1 MTKREPDN
9 LAALPLI
16 VFRLRI
22 TCASPQRD
30 LFALLI
36 PAPYGNS
43 ALGLS
48 VRTLRDSDRKKD
60 GGLPRGRA
68 WLCII
73 AALLCAV
80 ALLAPAGAAARDLV
94 VYGEPTLEKAL
105 KSVGSLWQART
116 GTRVNVFV
124 APTDLSYAQ
133 IERGARC
140 DLIFA
145 LADTATEEAARA
157 KIIQGAT
164 ITRALRSGLV
174 LVGTESAAGPIDGAN
189 LTDISGLIAGRR
201 LAIANP
207 ERDLAG
213 ARALELLRKIGVA
226 ADDNSAVAV
235 AESSAGVVN
244 LLATDRARLGIVY
257 STDATAG
264 FKLVVPLPLLDQ
276 PPIEY
281 VVAQARD
288 PQSDTQPFMAFVK
301 SAAALAAFKSAGL
314 APIDDGQAG
323 GRRQ

>member
-1 MTKREPDN
+1 MTETAFGRDAGRESADVICF
-9 LAALPLI
+9 AYF
-16 VFRLRI
+16 FRRPWLR
-22 TCASPQRD
+22 A
-30 LFALLI
+30 
-36 PAPYGNS
+36 
-43 ALGLS
+43 
-48 VRTLRDSDRKKD
+48 V
-60 GGLPRGRA
+60 
-68 WLCII
+68 
-73 AALLCAV
+73 AALLCAI
-80 ALLAPAGAAARDLV
+80 ALLRPVDAPARDLV

-105 KSVGSLWQART
+105 KSVGALWQART

-189 LTDISGLIAGRR
+189 LTDISGLIARRR

-314 APIDDGQAG
+314 APIDDAQAG
-323 GRRQ
+323 GRR

>member
-1 MTKREPDN
+1 MTKRESDN
-9 LAALPLI
+9 MAALPLI

-48 VRTLRDSDRKKD
+48 VRTLRDSDRKND

-68 WLCII
+68 CLCVV

-80 ALLAPAGAAARDLV
+80 ALLAPAAAAARDLV

-105 KSVGSLWQART
+105 KSVGALWQART

-133 IERGARC
+133 IDRGARC

-145 LADTATEEAARA
+145 LAGTATEEAARA

-164 ITRALRSGLV
+164 ITRALRNGLV

-189 LTDISGLIAGRR
+189 VADISRLIAGER

-207 ERDLAG
+207 DRDPAG
-213 ARALELLRKIGVA
+213 ARALELLRKIGIAFDRV
-226 ADDNSAVAV
+226 VPV

-244 LLATDRARLGIVY
+244 LLATDKARLGIVY

-264 FKLVVPLPLLDQ
+264 FKLLVPLPLLDQ

-301 SAAALAAFKSAGL
+301 SAAAQAAFKSAGL
-314 APIDDGQAG
+314 APIDDAQAD